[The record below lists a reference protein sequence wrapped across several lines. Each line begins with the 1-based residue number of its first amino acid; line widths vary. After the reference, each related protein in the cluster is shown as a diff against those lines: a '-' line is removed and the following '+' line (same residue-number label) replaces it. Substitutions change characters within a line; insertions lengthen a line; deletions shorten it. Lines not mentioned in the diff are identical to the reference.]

1 MISKLYTL
9 PNCHTCQD
17 VGEYLQERG
26 IQYEEVNLSKQQGLD
41 ELRSLRKSYQGNIER
56 DKRGIILP
64 IFVQGNKEGIEKLIQ
79 GEEIISLFKLNPG

>member
-56 DKRGIILP
+56 DGRGIILP
-64 IFVQGNKEGIEKLIQ
+64 ILVQGNNGGIEKLVQ